1 MYKLS
6 FVIKRDEESLINEA
20 NYLVYI
26 ELLLVAN
33 IVYKL
38 LNLLLK
44 YKKLVRNEQAV
55 INFCL
60 IND

>member
-44 YKKLVRNEQAV
+44 YKKLGRNEQAV